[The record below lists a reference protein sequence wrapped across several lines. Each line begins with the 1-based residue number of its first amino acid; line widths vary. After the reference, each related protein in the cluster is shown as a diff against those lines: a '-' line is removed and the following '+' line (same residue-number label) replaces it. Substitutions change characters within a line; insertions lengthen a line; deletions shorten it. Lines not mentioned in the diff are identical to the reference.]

1 MFQLCSMDSF
11 YSHAY
16 SNMSDV
22 DKFFSNSDE
31 EMFWKM
37 NKQHQMV
44 STTIV
49 ESANIWNCSIQMN

>member
-16 SNMSDV
+16 SNMGDV
-22 DKFFSNSDE
+22 DNFFSNSDE

-49 ESANIWNCSIQMN
+49 EKC